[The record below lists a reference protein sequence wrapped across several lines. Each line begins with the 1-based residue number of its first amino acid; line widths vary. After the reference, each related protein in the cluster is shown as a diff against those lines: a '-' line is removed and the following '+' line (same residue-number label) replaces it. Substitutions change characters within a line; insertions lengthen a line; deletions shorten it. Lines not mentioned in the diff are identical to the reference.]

1 MTSDTMHFFYKANN
15 SRSFTHYQPT
25 QDEQAE
31 DHSQAA
37 YCVYDVR
44 RYLSKCKKN
53 HGSLAASSY
62 FHFGV
67 RAFGLSSRGTTSIH
81 KKQAIMCGVLF
92 SLGARDCWF
101 LSDLYN
107 INSPASS
114 PICEVFYFKSIDFSC
129 FYLWKQTSL
138 FLYDYVAA
146 TDTYYNNPGLLFLTG
161 PLVRS
166 HQPASVWQR
175 CVLLRP
181 CWTHKWMPPNT
192 TQNGIHVTK
201 HRLSVSVERVSRRPS
216 SYRAH

>member
-1 MTSDTMHFFYKANN
+1 MAVW
-15 SRSFTHYQPT
+15 QP
-25 QDEQAE
+25 
-31 DHSQAA
+31 AA
-37 YCVYDVR
+37 I
-44 RYLSKCKKN
+44 SI
-53 HGSLAASSY
+53 SASAPLACLQEAPPP
-62 FHFGV
+62 F
-67 RAFGLSSRGTTSIH
+67 I
-81 KKQAIMCGVLF
+81 KKQAIMYGVLF

-161 PLVRS
+161 PLERS

-192 TQNGIHVTK
+192 TQNGIHMTK